1 MDCFAKTT
9 ICLLVMC
16 LTMASGSQEFQVYR
30 MQQFDMPF
38 GNHLGSQSNQIKM
51 EARTIDAKPAALSR
65 RCVLVKLKDF
75 TLERYRYLVSQ
86 YVGAIIALLPTQFDQ
101 DDKLVKFD
109 LIYLLLNNLISTGIL
124 FDR

>member
-1 MDCFAKTT
+1 MYL
-9 ICLLVMC
+9 IS
-16 LTMASGSQEFQVYR
+16 MASGSQEFQVFR

-38 GNHLGSQSNQIKM
+38 GNRLGSQSNQIKM

-86 YVGAIIALLPTQFDQ
+86 YVGAIIALLPTKFDQ
-101 DDKLVKFD
+101 DDKLVMFD
-109 LIYLLLNNLISTGIL
+109 FIYLLLDNLISAGIL